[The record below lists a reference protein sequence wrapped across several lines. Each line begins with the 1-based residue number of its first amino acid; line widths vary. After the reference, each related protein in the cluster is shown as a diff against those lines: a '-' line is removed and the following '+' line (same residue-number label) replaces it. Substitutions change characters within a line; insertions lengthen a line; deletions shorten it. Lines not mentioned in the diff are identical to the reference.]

1 MNKLSVLKPNLETNK
16 RSRKVFLIIDGNNCL
31 ANNYFGV
38 SEAIIQKHLENNQK
52 LNLHIYSAVK
62 RWVTILNKYQPD
74 KVMFVFDSKEKV
86 LFRKE
91 IFPEYKSKSKPK
103 PLLEESINTTKQ
115 LLDFLYMDYLSV
127 PSYEADDIIATL
139 TKRYKDEYDIYIWSK
154 DKDLYQLVDDNVKL
168 AQYDKN
174 LRDLQIIDK
183 EYIMQYEGLGPSEYL
198 EYKLIYGDKSN
209 NTPGIPGLYW
219 TSLVKQ
225 LLREYKTI
233 DNILQIKNPT
243 RKVKRIILN
252 LQLNA
257 HIIDLNR
264 KLVLLVDDL
273 NLKPYEQ
280 KHKRRF
286 KKSIGAL
293 YAFCKKNNLK
303 YNFFNSLL
311 PFFVQQHKKLYCE
324 DLTEAILKKK
334 AE

>member
-1 MNKLSVLKPNLETNK
+1 MNKFNILKPILPTNN
-16 RSRKVFLIIDGNNCL
+16 RPRKVFLIIDGNNCL

-62 RWVTILNKYQPD
+62 RWVTMLNKYQPD
-74 KVMFVFDSKEKV
+74 KVMFVFDSKEKI

-103 PLLEESINTTKQ
+103 PLLEDSINTTKQ

-127 PSYEADDIIATL
+127 PAYEADDIIATL
-139 TKRYKDEYDIYIWSK
+139 TNKYKNQYDIYIWSK

-174 LRDLQIIDK
+174 LRDLVVIDK
-183 EYIMQYEGLGPSEYL
+183 EYIIRHEGLEPKEYL

-233 DNILQIKNPT
+233 DNILKIKNPT

-264 KLVLLVDDL
+264 KLVLLVDNL

-280 KHKRRF
+280 RYKVRF

-311 PFFVQQHKKLYCE
+311 PFFVKQHHKLYAE
-324 DLTEAILKKK
+324 DLSATINQRKLK
-334 AE
+334 